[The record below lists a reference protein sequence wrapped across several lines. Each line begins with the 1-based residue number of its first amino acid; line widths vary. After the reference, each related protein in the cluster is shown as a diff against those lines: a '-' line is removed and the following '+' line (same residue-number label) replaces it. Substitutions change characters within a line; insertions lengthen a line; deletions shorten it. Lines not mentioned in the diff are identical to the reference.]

1 MEQKLDLRLAA
12 LRRFAIA
19 ISVLTILGHTV
30 LGFEQSWAQVLAAL
44 ATTYSVSLLL
54 EFIDA
59 RNQGRA
65 ARFAGGTQ
73 KLFDF
78 LLPAHIPALAI
89 AMLLYANDQ
98 VLPFAFAASV
108 AMASKVL
115 FQVKVGATHRHFFNP
130 SNTGISLTLLLFPWV
145 GIAPPYHFTEN
156 ISGVWDWALPGLII
170 VTGSFLNARFTKRIP
185 LILAWVSVFA
195 LQAVARSLFFDTP
208 MAASLLPMT
217 GLAFLLFTF
226 YMISDPATTPHLPRS
241 QIIFGAATALMYAT
255 LMLFH
260 VVFAMFFALLIVCS
274 FRGTYLHWL
283 NFQASRGASLTPA
296 RSVARE
302 LQP

>member
-1 MEQKLDLRLAA
+1 MEGRPDLRLAA

-19 ISVLTILGHTV
+19 ISALTILGHV
-30 LGFEQSWAQVLAAL
+30 FLGFEQSWAQVLAAL

-54 EFIDA
+54 EYIHA
-59 RNQGRA
+59 RSHGHPPRYH
-65 ARFAGGTQ
+65 GGAQ
-73 KLFDF
+73 KLIDF

-115 FQVKVGATHRHFFNP
+115 FQVSVDQTRRHFFNP
-130 SNTGISLTLLLFPWV
+130 SNTGIALTLLLFPWV

-156 ISGVWDWALPGLII
+156 ISGAWDWALPGLII
-170 VTGSFLNARFTKRIP
+170 LTGTFLNYRFTKRIP
-185 LILAWVSVFA
+185 LILAWSVVFA
-195 LQAVARSLFFDTP
+195 AQAIVRSLVFGTP
-208 MAASLLPMT
+208 MVASLLPMT

-226 YMISDPATTPHLPRS
+226 YMISDPATTPSEPRA
-241 QIIFGAATALMYAT
+241 QVAFGAAAALVYAV

-260 VVFAMFFALLIVCS
+260 VVFGMFFALIIVCGL
-274 FRGTYLHWL
+274 RGLYLHWL
-283 NFQASRGASLTPA
+283 AIQARRSELLGAAVAPDL
-296 RSVARE
+296 RS
-302 LQP
+302 